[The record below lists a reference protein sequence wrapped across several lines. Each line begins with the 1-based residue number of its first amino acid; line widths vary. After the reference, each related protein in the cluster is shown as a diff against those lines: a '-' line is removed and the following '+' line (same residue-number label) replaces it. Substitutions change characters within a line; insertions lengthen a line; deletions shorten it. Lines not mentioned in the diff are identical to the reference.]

1 MQPDAFRAD
10 SAESQTMSPIRFGR
24 RSLVLGAA
32 ALPLGALARHLTSLQ
47 AASGAPSPLSTYAPA
62 HSQEATPAAV
72 ATPAATPM
80 VPAGQERIGALE
92 IVRDPRPAYPGTPV
106 EGGDLTLML
115 ASGDNSNFNPAAFQ
129 QDLQIMAS
137 YLDPLVWIDE
147 VTMEPRPWLAD
158 SWEWNEDRTIITY
171 RLRKNVRWH
180 DGTELTSR
188 DVVFSLYVYRDDL
201 DSAVRNFF
209 TTMVSAETD
218 GKYGVKVT
226 LSEPD
231 GSWLLNAS
239 SQFILQRKQYLD
251 HWESQPE
258 GERTLSGFNWRK
270 HAPLGTG
277 PWKVGKRTEQQIT
290 FSRWER
296 YWAGHPYTERLTL
309 TWSGDREARINAW
322 KSGQSDLL
330 WPVSAADLRLA
341 SDTPGKLF
349 VSDSASVMF
358 AAFNFDNP
366 ARKPRNLFKDVRVR
380 QALSLA
386 IDRERYAREVFSG
399 FIHADRAGTI
409 AQPWAYDPTVRN
421 PPRDVAAA
429 RSLLADAGWRDSDG
443 DGVLEDDDGN
453 RLELMAILRNDARP
467 ELLAVLQSIVPD
479 LKEVGVT
486 LRVRALAPDRFVEAW
501 TLKRNYDLIAYAY
514 SLYPGF
520 TDFDLYGS
528 DWDIRNNPQGWNPGG
543 YRNPDA
549 DDAIRDAL
557 AARSMEG
564 LRNALKRLQRAVN
577 DDVFALWFGFP
588 QDLTLVHNHIQ
599 GFQPHILLPTWNTR
613 LLWRVGPAGT

>member
-1 MQPDAFRAD
+1 MQRDVHR
-10 SAESQTMSPIRFGR
+10 AESDETRSPDPIRFGR
-24 RSLVLGAA
+24 RSLILGGA
-32 ALPLGALARHLTSLQ
+32 ALPLGALARQLALPRVTL
-47 AASGAPSPLSTYAPA
+47 GAPALSSPDASIQL
-62 HSQEATPAAV
+62 QDATPGAV
-72 ATPAATPM
+72 ATPEATP
-80 VPAGQERIGALE
+80 VITSGQERIGALE
-92 IVRDPRPAYPGTPV
+92 VIRDPRPVYPGTPI
-106 EGGDLTLML
+106 EGGNLTLML
-115 ASGDNSNFNPAAFQ
+115 SSGDNSNFNPAAFR
-129 QDLQIMAS
+129 QDFQIMTS

-147 VTMEPRPWLAD
+147 VTMEPRPWLAE

-171 RLRKNVRWH
+171 RLRRNVRWH

-231 GSWLLNAS
+231 GNWLLNAS
-239 SQFILQRKQYLD
+239 SQFIMQRKQYLD
-251 HWESQPE
+251 YWESRPE

-270 HAPLGTG
+270 SAPLGTG
-277 PWKVGKRTEQQIT
+277 PWKVGQRTAQQI
-290 FSRWER
+290 SLARWDR
-296 YWAGHPYTERLTL
+296 YWAGHPYAEQLTL
-309 TWSGDREARINAW
+309 TWSGDRETRVNAW
-322 KSGQSDLL
+322 KTEQSDLL
-330 WPVSAADLRLA
+330 WPVRAADLPLA
-341 SDTPGKLF
+341 ADTPGRLY

-421 PPRDVAAA
+421 PPRDVEAA
-429 RSLLADAGWRDSDG
+429 RRLLADAGWTDANG
-443 DGVLEDDDGN
+443 DGVVEDSDGN
-453 RLELMAILRNDARP
+453 RLELTAILRNDARP

-479 LKEVGVT
+479 LQEVGVA
-486 LRVRALAPDRFVEAW
+486 LRVRALAPDRFVETW
-501 TLKRNYDLIAYAY
+501 TSKRDYDLIAYAY
-514 SLYPGF
+514 ALYPGF

-543 YRNPDA
+543 YHNPDA

-564 LRNALKRLQRAVN
+564 LRNALIRLQHAVN
-577 DDVFALWFGFP
+577 DDLFALWFGFP
-588 QDLTLVHNHIQ
+588 QDLTLVHNDIQ

-613 LLWRVGPAGT
+613 LLWRAS